1 MKKQEIKKIFFSM
14 SELKKMGFPEDA
26 IRRTQFDVRRYSDA
40 EGKRGSRYLLTV
52 EEVLKHL

>member
-26 IRRTQFDVRRYSDA
+26 IRRTQNDVKRFSDS
-40 EGKRGSRYLLTV
+40 EGKRGSHYMLTL
-52 EEVLKHL
+52 EEVLKHI